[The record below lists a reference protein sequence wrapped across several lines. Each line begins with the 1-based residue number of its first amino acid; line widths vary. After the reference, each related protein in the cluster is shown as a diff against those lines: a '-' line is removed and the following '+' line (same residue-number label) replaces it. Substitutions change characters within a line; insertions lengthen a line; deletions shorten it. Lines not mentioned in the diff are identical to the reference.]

1 MNFNIFNIKIKLK
14 NNFDVFR
21 CIHATEIRVYSCNKS
36 VHILKQSKKKLLRSY
51 AWCISEVI
59 TN

>member
-21 CIHATEIRVYSCNKS
+21 CIHATEIRVYSCNKR
-36 VHILKQSKKKLLRSY
+36 VRILKKFKKNYFVVTLGVFLRL
-51 AWCISEVI
+51 
-59 TN
+59 